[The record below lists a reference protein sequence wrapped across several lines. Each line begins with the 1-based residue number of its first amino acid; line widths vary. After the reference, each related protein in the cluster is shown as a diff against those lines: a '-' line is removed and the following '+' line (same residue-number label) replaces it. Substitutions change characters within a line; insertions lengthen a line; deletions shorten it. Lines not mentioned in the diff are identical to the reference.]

1 MACAYI
7 CTDGDAWLRLAA
19 LGAMQFQYGEG
30 AAYFSKLVPWVEANR
45 PSVPGLRKMT
55 VDNLGWLEEQMQA
68 RAAAGHDTGFIAG
81 TPSYTLTDL
90 QLSVTADFMGD
101 KANTAK
107 ATAHFDARESFG
119 PWLRGWA
126 GRMRATVQSLR

>member
-1 MACAYI
+1 
-7 CTDGDAWLRLAA
+7 
-19 LGAMQFQYGEG
+19 MQFQYGEG
-30 AAYFSKLVPWVEANR
+30 AAYFSKLVPWVEANC

-126 GRMRATVQSLR
+126 ERMRVIVQALR